1 LINSISFMGAWPSR
15 SCVQSGGSRVGAAAI
30 CPVQPGG
37 DSGVTPSFVFSLL
50 LLAEGEAAPVNPLAG
65 VMQLAL
71 PLVMIFFM
79 YVMLIQRPQKREQE
93 KRQSMLSALKKNDH
107 VLLSSGIYGVV
118 TNVRDDADEVTVRV
132 DETTNAKLKVTR
144 AAVAKVITD
153 EPAEAASDSK

>member
-1 LINSISFMGAWPSR
+1 M
-15 SCVQSGGSRVGAAAI
+15 
-30 CPVQPGG
+30 
-37 DSGVTPSFVFSLL
+37 TPSFVFSLL